1 MHRVQGNAVRL
12 EPVGDFTDVLFAIG
26 VVEVLPG
33 GEDFDRLRSGFYE
46 LIEQAR
52 MEPFLHINVC

>member
-1 MHRVQGNAVRL
+1 M
-12 EPVGDFTDVLFAIG
+12 LFAIG
-26 VVEVLPG
+26 VVEVLPR

-52 MEPFLHINVC
+52 V